1 MEITSGM
8 VPSRTIQPI
17 TDITPTTT
25 DSDPIGICLNPSM
38 CPPALHHSRA
48 DAGRQG
54 TVAALVDLSSVLCI
68 PLSVAGS
75 GYLPFM
81 AIRSDQGIV
90 LRGYPF
96 GESHRVV
103 VLMSPNH
110 GKLRTVA
117 KGVRKTK
124 SRFGGRL
131 EPMTHV
137 DLVLYEGK
145 NLDTITQVSVI
156 DGFPNL
162 RNDLDRVLAAG
173 TMIEVVD
180 AVVQEDDPSLRMFL
194 LLQRGLKVLDDAPP
208 HPDLVTAFL
217 LKAADILGMAPA
229 LDSCAGCGSAG
240 PLKRFSFS
248 EGGSVCESCRTAGAY
263 ALRDGVVPYLAKIA
277 VADITTLPPSD
288 PSMTK
293 EALGITKRFM
303 EYHLE
308 RRLESLAV
316 PNV

>member
-1 MEITSGM
+1 MAL
-8 VPSRTIQPI
+8 RT
-17 TDITPTTT
+17 
-25 DSDPIGICLNPSM
+25 
-38 CPPALHHSRA
+38 
-48 DAGRQG
+48 
-54 TVAALVDLSSVLCI
+54 
-68 PLSVAGS
+68 
-75 GYLPFM
+75 
-81 AIRSDQGIV
+81 DQGIV

-103 VLMSPNH
+103 VLLSPNH

-137 DLVLYEGK
+137 EVVLYEGK

-156 DGFPNL
+156 NAFPDL

-180 AVVQEDDPSLRMFL
+180 AVVQEDDPSHRMFL
-194 LLQRGLKVLDDAPP
+194 LLQRSLTLLDEGPP

-217 LKAADILGMAPA
+217 LKAADIIGVAPA
-229 LDSCAGCGSAG
+229 FGACAGCGRSDH
-240 PLKRFSFS
+240 LTRFSFA
-248 EGGSVCESCRTAGAY
+248 EGGSVCDTCRSPGSY
-263 ALRDGVVPYLAKIA
+263 ALRDGIIEYLAG
-277 VADITTLPPSD
+277 VAAADLTQLPEAD

-308 RRLESLAV
+308 RRIETLAV

>member
-1 MEITSGM
+1 M
-8 VPSRTIQPI
+8 
-17 TDITPTTT
+17 
-25 DSDPIGICLNPSM
+25 
-38 CPPALHHSRA
+38 AL
-48 DAGRQG
+48 
-54 TVAALVDLSSVLCI
+54 
-68 PLSVAGS
+68 
-75 GYLPFM
+75 
-81 AIRSDQGIV
+81 RSDQGIV

-103 VLMSPNH
+103 VLLSPNH

-137 DLVLYEGK
+137 DIVLYEGK

-156 DGFPNL
+156 NGFPQI

-180 AVVQEDDPSLRMFL
+180 AVVAEDDPSLRMFL
-194 LLQRGLKVLDDAPP
+194 LLQRGLTVLDHGPP

-217 LKAADILGMAPA
+217 LKAADIVGVAPA
-229 LDSCAGCGSAG
+229 FDSCSGCGRTG
-240 PLKRFSFS
+240 GLRRFSF
-248 EGGSVCESCRTAGAY
+248 EAGGSVCETCRAPGSF
-263 ALRDGVVPYLAKIA
+263 ALRAGVVEYLAG
-277 VADITTLPPSD
+277 VAHADLASLPEADGSL
-288 PSMTK
+288 SG

-308 RRLESLAV
+308 RQLKTLTGPRG
-316 PNV
+316 